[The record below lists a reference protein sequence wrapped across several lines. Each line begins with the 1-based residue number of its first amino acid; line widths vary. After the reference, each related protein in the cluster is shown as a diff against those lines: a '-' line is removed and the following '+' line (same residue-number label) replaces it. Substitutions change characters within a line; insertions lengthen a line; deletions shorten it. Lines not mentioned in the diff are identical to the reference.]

1 MRVFGVSWGSSR
13 GRPSVRLARMKPFS
27 IGQSPSFFTVHDEI
41 IPPQHRPYLL
51 YNNKDMLSSRCFKNR
66 KQGACSRDNRKR
78 TRKASNTE
86 YCKTFYQRAMCHA
99 DWPTDTLRKSVMTK
113 TAPPRRLRLNYLRSL
128 FSLCIPL
135 THVHGLVP
143 AFYGRSNVG
152 FSASTASPP
161 GATNHKHTRVRWAPF
176 TKVVLREFE
185 RVLRR
190 QQM

>member
-51 YNNKDMLSSRCFKNR
+51 YNNKDLLSSRCFKNR

-99 DWPTDTLRKSVMTK
+99 DWPSDTLRKSVITK

-128 FSLCIPL
+128 FHYVFLLL
-135 THVHGLVP
+135 TCMVWCQVSTEDRTWVFRPRPPRLPVLPTTHTLAYVGL
-143 AFYGRSNVG
+143 R
-152 FSASTASPP
+152 
-161 GATNHKHTRVRWAPF
+161 
-176 TKVVLREFE
+176 TKVFGLREFE

-190 QQM
+190 QQI